1 LANVWKENILADL
14 ELGDWK
20 FLLAKELLIALKR
33 KFNGQ
38 KMRIKVDVSDYT
50 IERILLMKYKDG

>member
-1 LANVWKENILADL
+1 VWKENILADL